1 MANGDFGSKQE
12 LQEYL
17 AGLKQID
24 AQYRSL
30 NKQAKELANT
40 PGNAREAIK
49 KQLKELKEQN
59 DTHKEILDSIKRAQK
74 ELDSFSNTQE
84 KITRQSKKSADA
96 FEDMVD
102 SFGEL
107 EGLQHSISTQFGKN
121 HVQTKAMEA
130 VVEKTKAQYN
140 GIKSIL
146 NNTSDIQQHQK
157 DSIENALEIYKNFPV
172 TVADL
177 NKELKRGKID
187 QEGVNSAII
196 ATVHEYSD
204 FVNQLDT
211 SNETI
216 ALIKQ
221 RLEDVLPTMDKFKTA
236 AQASKKEFEN
246 IDAAAAGLNFLGGG
260 VAGGSALISSAAEI
274 RKNMLSG
281 TDLKQMTLV
290 GAVIGAV
297 ELQAQ
302 LQGTAL
308 AAARADNAIEEAF
321 LNAQLEIVETGL
333 ALRNFLPDKKALIE
347 FKYELRGM
355 TEEFKAA
362 SSTAFFGA
370 DLGSV
375 PYVTAQLQLAGI
387 SASTLASAVTDLA
400 TNANTGIRDLGY
412 QVAVFAASS
421 GIASS
426 EFGSIMGY
434 FRMLDKSKGMDAMV
448 DVQKELRKSAKEG
461 FNPADI
467 AGDLKDAGA
476 LALEYN
482 IKSGKELV
490 RQVKSVREM
499 GASWAKISEAGKSM
513 VLNYKDSISKEMELS
528 AMLGENV
535 DLSEIRAKFM
545 MGDTPGALAD
555 LKSSGLLEK
564 AQSQGMFAIQAL
576 SGALGGMDLQQLAAG
591 EYEKDSFKMPT
602 NQEFLNKLTEA
613 QKNLRIQN
621 ARITIE
627 KQQEMATGYNVIET
641 AILRGDKKAIEIA
654 GKIIQQDAQNFLKE
668 QAAKLGAGAD
678 LFIDQYNFIR
688 DLIPGGNLLPEGGS
702 ITQYI
707 AKKAGAYSKSLGR
720 DYNKSPYYSQDNIQK
735 YEYLPGITPIS
746 STEAGIRNLTP
757 GSGQKF
763 SFETANKI
771 QEAQKNQQK
780 IANNSD
786 TQSKSLMVAG
796 KSLQS
801 IDAQNILQTQLLQNI
816 QALTAATSNLAN
828 MGMSDIKLLLDG
840 KEVKSRIEKIAIQEK
855 GKMRG

>member
-49 KQLKELKEQN
+49 KQLKELREQN
-59 DTHKEILDSIKRAQK
+59 DSHKEILDSIKRAQK
-74 ELDSFSNTQE
+74 ELDTFSNTQE
-84 KITRQSKKSADA
+84 KITKQAKKSADA

-107 EGLQHSISTQFGKN
+107 EGLQHSISAQFGKN

-177 NKELKRGKID
+177 NKELKRGKIE

-196 ATVHEYSD
+196 STVSEYSD

-211 SNETI
+211 SNESI

-221 RLEDVLPTMDKFKTA
+221 RLEDLLPTMDKFKTA
-236 AQASKKEFEN
+236 AEASKKEFEN

-260 VAGGSALISSAAEI
+260 VAGGSAIISSAAEI

-321 LNAQLEIVETGL
+321 LNAQLEIVETSL
-333 ALRNFLPDKKALIE
+333 ALRNFLPNKKALIE
-347 FKYELRGM
+347 FKYELRGL
-355 TEEFKAA
+355 TEEFRAA

-370 DLGSV
+370 DLGNV
-375 PYVTAQLQLAGI
+375 PFNPAQLQLAGI
-387 SASTLASAVTDLA
+387 GVSSLKSAVTDLA
-400 TNANTGIRDLGY
+400 TTANTGIRDLGY
-412 QVAVFAASS
+412 QVAVFAESS

-426 EFGSIMGY
+426 EFGTIMGY
-434 FRMLDKSKGMDAMV
+434 FRMLDKSKGMDSMV
-448 DVQKELRKSAKEG
+448 DVQKELRKSAEEG

-602 NQEFLNKLTEA
+602 NQEFLDKLTEA

-621 ARITIE
+621 ARISIE
-627 KQQEMATGYNVIET
+627 NQQEMAGYNAIET
-641 AILRGDKKAIEIA
+641 MILRGDKTAIEIA

-707 AKKAGAYSKSLGR
+707 AKKAGAYSPSLGT
-720 DYNKSPYYSQDNIQK
+720 DYNKFPAYSKDKIQK